1 MSNVCTTPQLLL
13 EDEPSLFGTDCTSVV
28 GDWIFRDP
36 CPAVAAT
43 TTPST
48 PATTTSPTIFR
59 DPSDDDTAAA
69 ATTTPSTPAATTRR
83 RDPSDDDTAA
93 TATTTPSTPA
103 ATTGSPWIDPD
114 RDPRTRNTPKAP
126 LQIQPTEDELAWCR
140 RRLFAGCTPRL
151 HPNAI
156 GLRTPETP
164 RKRCR
169 DDDGDIVLRRSKR
182 LKMRP
187 FRYWLGEGWVYR
199 RHGDSEYRPP
209 AGRCAYRALAGL

>member
-1 MSNVCTTPQLLL
+1 MSDVCTTPRFWELLL

-69 ATTTPSTPAATTRR
+69 ATTTPSTPAATT
-83 RDPSDDDTAA
+83 
-93 TATTTPSTPA
+93 
-103 ATTGSPWIDPD
+103 GSPWRDAD

-126 LQIQPTEDELAWCR
+126 LQSEPTEDELAWGR
-140 RRLFAGCTPRL
+140 RLLFAGSTPV
-151 HPNAI
+151 
-156 GLRTPETP
+156 TPEV
-164 RKRCR
+164 
-169 DDDGDIVLRRSKR
+169 GS
-182 LKMRP
+182 
-187 FRYWLGEGWVYR
+187 
-199 RHGDSEYRPP
+199 
-209 AGRCAYRALAGL
+209 

>member
-1 MSNVCTTPQLLL
+1 MSDVCTTPQLLL

-28 GDWIFRDP
+28 GGIFRDP

-48 PATTTSPTIFR
+48 PA
-59 DPSDDDTAAA
+59 
-69 ATTTPSTPAATTRR
+69 
-83 RDPSDDDTAA
+83 
-93 TATTTPSTPA
+93 
-103 ATTGSPWIDPD
+103 ATTGSPWRDAD

-169 DDDGDIVLRRSKR
+169 DDDGDTALRRSKR
-182 LKMRP
+182 LRTRP
-187 FRYWLGEGWVYR
+187 FRHWLGVGWVYSR
-199 RHGDSEYRPP
+199 DGDPELRP
-209 AGRCAYRALAGL
+209 GRIPGRITYRALAAR